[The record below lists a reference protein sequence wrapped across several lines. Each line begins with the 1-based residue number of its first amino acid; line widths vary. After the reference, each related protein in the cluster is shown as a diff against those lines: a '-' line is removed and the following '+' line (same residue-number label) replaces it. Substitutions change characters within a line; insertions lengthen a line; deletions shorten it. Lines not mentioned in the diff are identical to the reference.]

1 MPPVDAPNEMTREK
15 ALRQARL
22 VALALLAAQ
31 VLFLG
36 VVAALVAAE
45 VIEPGPEDL
54 TQPLT
59 AACVVVFAVLVPLA
73 FILRRR
79 LAEPQEPGGDP
90 VAPENLLKAHII
102 FAALCETVTL
112 LCLVSTLV
120 HGALVPGAVLA
131 LLSMG
136 VQATN
141 VPRAEDP
148 A

>member
-1 MPPVDAPNEMTREK
+1 MSPATAPNGMTREK

-22 VALALLAAQ
+22 VALFLLAAQ

-36 VVAALVAAE
+36 VVATLVATKT
-45 VIEPGPEDL
+45 IEPGPEDL
-54 TQPLT
+54 TRPLT

-79 LAEPQEPGGDP
+79 LAVPGEPDGPP
-90 VAPENLLKAHII
+90 AAPENLLKAHII
-102 FAALCETVTL
+102 FAALCEMVTL

-120 HGALVPGAVLA
+120 HGALVSGMVLA
-131 LLSMG
+131 LLAMG

>member
-1 MPPVDAPNEMTREK
+1 MTRDK
-15 ALRQARL
+15 ALGQARRI
-22 VALALLAAQ
+22 ALALLGGQ

-36 VVAALVAAE
+36 IAAVLVATGT
-45 VIEPGPEDL
+45 ITPGSADL
-54 TQPLT
+54 TQPLA

-79 LAEPQEPGGDP
+79 LAEPREPGVA
-90 VAPENLLKAHII
+90 VAPENLMKAHIV
-102 FAALCETVTL
+102 FFSLCEMVTL
-112 LCLVSTLV
+112 LCLVSTVV
-120 HGALVPGAVLA
+120 HGELMPGGVLA

-141 VPRAEDP
+141 VPRVGDP

>member
-1 MPPVDAPNEMTREK
+1 MPPTTAPNGMTREK

-22 VALALLAAQ
+22 VALALLAGQ
-31 VLFLG
+31 VIFLG
-36 VVAALVAAE
+36 LAATLVASGA
-45 VIEPGPEDL
+45 VAPGPAEL
-54 TQPLT
+54 SQPLA

-79 LAEPQEPGGDP
+79 LGEPQEQGG
-90 VAPENLLKAHII
+90 APAPANLLKAHIV
-102 FAALCETVTL
+102 FFALCETVTL

-141 VPRAEDP
+141 VPRVGDP

>member
-1 MPPVDAPNEMTREK
+1 MPPTTAPNGMTHEK
-15 ALRQARL
+15 AQRQARL
-22 VALALLAAQ
+22 MALALLAGQ
-31 VLFLG
+31 VIFLG
-36 VVAALVAAE
+36 LAAALVATGA
-45 VIEPGPEDL
+45 VAPGPADL

-79 LAEPQEPGGDP
+79 LGEPRDPGGAP
-90 VAPENLLKAHII
+90 AAPENVLKAHIV
-102 FAALCETVTL
+102 FFALCETVTL

-120 HGALVPGAVLA
+120 HGALVPGAILA

-141 VPRAEDP
+141 VPRVGDP